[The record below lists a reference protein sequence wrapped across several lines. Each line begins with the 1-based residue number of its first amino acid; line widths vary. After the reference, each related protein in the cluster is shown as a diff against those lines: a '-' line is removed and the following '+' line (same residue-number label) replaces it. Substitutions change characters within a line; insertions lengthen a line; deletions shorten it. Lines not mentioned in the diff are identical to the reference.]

1 MNIGLLYGGKSLEH
15 EVSITSS
22 AYIAKKLMKMGHEI
36 FKVYVSKTGTFSF
49 DGKELLLIPQK
60 GFHDERNRKIDLDLI
75 FPIIHGTYG
84 EDGRIQSLL
93 DIVNI
98 PYISTDVNSSM
109 LGMHKHLQY
118 EIFRA
123 NNLPILDYARI
134 RYNQDADY
142 FKILKRLSNDL
153 VIKPEAGGSSIG
165 VKHVKSDDPEILKR
179 ECEKLFRLD
188 NEIIIQPYLNDVREL
203 TVAIYED
210 EDGIKAVGPGEIIL
224 NADILDYEQKY
235 DDKKHA
241 DFVLNPAIPENTI
254 KEIRDLAKAVFD
266 VLGCSIYSRIDF
278 FYHKEKVYI
287 NEINT
292 IPGFTPSS
300 YFPALIEND
309 IGIERFLDIAIRES
323 LLKYKRKQE
332 VEFIYYG

>member
-22 AYIAKKLMKMGHEI
+22 SYVAEKLIKMGHKI
-36 FKVYVSKTGTFSF
+36 FKVNVSKTGTFSF
-49 DGKELLLIPQK
+49 GGKELLLIPQK
-60 GFHDERNRKIDLDLI
+60 GFYDEKHKKIDLDLI
-75 FPIIHGTYG
+75 FPIIHGAYG

-98 PYISTDVNSSM
+98 PYISTDANSSM

-118 EIFRA
+118 EIFKA
-123 NNLPILDYARI
+123 NNLPILDYVKI
-134 RYNQDADY
+134 KYNQNTDY
-142 FKILKRLSNDL
+142 LKIQNRLSKDL
-153 VIKPEAGGSSIG
+153 IIKPEAGGSSIG
-165 VKHVKSDDPEILKR
+165 VRHIKSDDPEILKR
-179 ECEKLFRLD
+179 ECEKLFKLD
-188 NEIIIQPYLNDVREL
+188 NEIIIQPYLNNVREL

-210 EDGIKAVGPGEIIL
+210 KNEIKVVGPGEILL
-224 NADILDYEQKY
+224 NGDILDYEQKY
-235 DDKKHA
+235 DNKKHA
-241 DFVLNPAIPENTI
+241 SFVLNPTIPENINEKI
-254 KEIRDLAKAVFD
+254 KNLAKTVFN

-278 FYHKEKVYI
+278 FYHKEKIYI

-300 YFPALIEND
+300 YFPALIENN
-309 IGIERFLDIAIRES
+309 IGIESFLDIAITES

-332 VEFIYYG
+332 VELIYYG